1 MSSAAP
7 APDATVVLKDGS
19 TVAVRGLQPGDEAA
33 LTAFYSKLSP
43 ESQAFRFFGAPTDVS
58 EIAKRLVISDY
69 ESQFGLV
76 AMTGADVVGH
86 AVYILT
92 GGRRAEMGLAVADS
106 YQGRGL
112 GLLLFAQLA
121 DAAARAGIEVFEAV
135 VKADNHRMLD
145 LLKESGF
152 PLTLRSEPG
161 EIHAELPTALS
172 EEAEMHFERRH
183 ARAAQAAVSR
193 ILAPRSVAVIGT
205 SFDGATTEGVLLHNL
220 LESGYAGMIHVV
232 NGTGA
237 PVNGRL
243 AYTSVRDIGG
253 EVDMAVIATE
263 PAAAVEAAGE
273 CAAKGVHALVVV
285 SPGFAEAGADG
296 AELQRRLLEVC
307 RLAGMRLVGPNC
319 SGVIN
324 SSPAVRLNA
333 SVIAGLPSAGT
344 IGFLSQSGSL
354 GTAIIELARAQG
366 TGFSSFISVGN
377 NADISGSDLLQYWEA
392 DPSTNLVMLYLES
405 FGSPRQFSRIAR
417 RVARTTPILAVK
429 GGRSVAGARAATT
442 SHSGVLVRPST
453 IRVATS
459 NVSEDALF
467 QQAGIIRTAT
477 LAELFGTAQLLSEQ
491 PLPAGDR
498 VGIISNAGG
507 PGVLCADSCEFRG
520 LRVPELTDEVKASF
534 AGLVPSTGVVHNP
547 VVLLA
552 QSGANEY
559 ERAIGALA
567 TSPGIDALIVIYT
580 PQVGTSAADAAVGIR
595 RAAGALPR
603 AIPLL
608 AVFMSTPEAT
618 SLLHGDGPHIPTYP
632 FPEDAAR
639 ALGHAHRYVAW
650 RKVPSEPAPELAGI
664 DAHRAAAVI
673 SATLAQGPGWLQPA
687 AVDAL
692 LACYGL
698 APAESVLAATPH
710 DAGEAAKKL
719 GGKVALKG
727 MVSGLVRK
735 SDAGAVR
742 VDLEGAH
749 AVETAAKEI
758 TQSLAALGQKVLAFM
773 VQRMSPSGV
782 EMLVGVV
789 QDRHFGP
796 VVAVGATGRAMELV
810 KDTQVRLTPLGRTD
824 AATMIRSLTTYP
836 LLDGYRG
843 AAPVQVSALE
853 EVLMRVAAM
862 ADAHSEIADV
872 DINPVIVHPGGAV
885 IVDARIR
892 IEAPATKAS
901 TPAR

>member
-1 MSSAAP
+1 MSSAPP
-7 APDATVVLKDGS
+7 APEATVVLKDGS
-19 TVAVRGLQPGDEAA
+19 TVAVRGLQPGDEAP

-43 ESQAFRFFGAPTDVS
+43 ESQAFRFFGAPADVS
-58 EIAKRLVISDY
+58 EIARRLVISNY

-76 AMTGADVVGH
+76 ALTGTDVVGH

-106 YQGRGL
+106 HQGRGL

-152 PLTLRSEPG
+152 PLRLRSEPG

-183 ARAAQAAVSR
+183 ATAAQAAVSR

-205 SFDGATTEGVLLHNL
+205 SFDPATTEGVLLHNL
-220 LESGYAGMIHVV
+220 LEGGYTGMVHVV

-237 PVNGRL
+237 AVDGRPT
-243 AYTSVRDIGG
+243 YTSVRDIGG
-253 EVDMAVIATE
+253 EVDMAVIAT
-263 PAAAVEAAGE
+263 PAAAAVDAAGE
-273 CAAKGVHALVVV
+273 CAAKGVHALVVI
-285 SPGFAEAGADG
+285 SPGFAEAGAEG

-307 RLAGMRLVGPNC
+307 RLSGMRLVGPNC

-366 TGFSSFISVGN
+366 TGFSSFMSVGN

-392 DPSTNLVMLYLES
+392 DPRTNLVMLYLES
-405 FGSPRQFSRIAR
+405 FGNPRQFSRIAR

-520 LRVPELTDEVKASF
+520 LRVPELSDDVKASF
-534 AGLVPSTGVVHNP
+534 AGLVPPTGVVHNP

-559 ERAIGALA
+559 AKAIVAMA
-567 TSPGIDALIVIYT
+567 ASAAVDAVIVIYT
-580 PQVGTSAADAAVGIR
+580 PQVGTQASDVAEGIR
-595 RAAGALPR
+595 GAAASLPR
-603 AIPLL
+603 AIPVL
-608 AVFMSTPEAT
+608 AVVMSAAASIP
-618 SLLHGDGPHIPTYP
+618 GIPTYP

-650 RKVPSEPAPELAGI
+650 RKVPSEPQPELPGI
-664 DAHRAAAVI
+664 DAHRAAAVL

-698 APAESVLAATPH
+698 APAESQLAATPH

-727 MVSGLVRK
+727 MVAGLARK

-742 VDLEGAH
+742 VDLEGSH
-749 AVETAAKEI
+749 EVETAAKDVM
-758 TQSLAALGQKVLAFM
+758 QNLAALGQKVVAFM
-773 VQRMSPSGV
+773 VQRMAPPGV

-810 KDTQVRLTPLGRTD
+810 KDTQVRLTPLGPTD
-824 AATMIRSLTTYP
+824 AATMVRSLTTYP

-843 AAPVQVSALE
+843 ATPVQVSALE
-853 EVLMRVAAM
+853 EVLVRVAAM

-892 IEAPATKAS
+892 IESAP
-901 TPAR
+901 PH